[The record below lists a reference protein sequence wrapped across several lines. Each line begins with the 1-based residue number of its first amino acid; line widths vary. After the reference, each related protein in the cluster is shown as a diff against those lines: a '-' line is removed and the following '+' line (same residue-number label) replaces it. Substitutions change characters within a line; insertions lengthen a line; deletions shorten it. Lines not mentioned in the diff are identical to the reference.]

1 MTPARD
7 PIAFVEA
14 CYDLGATERDWLA
27 AIAEVGRPL
36 MNAQAVLAYHM
47 HAERGRLVVEDAVQS
62 GDAHGNLTE
71 AIESV
76 GSLYD
81 RDEISFIDKQK
92 AKIFHKVVRHHLA
105 EPSDRLLLSERK
117 TIGPRWA
124 YTLGI
129 PGVRDLN
136 FFVNHHIDG
145 HGATF
150 LVGSIEEKR
159 PLSAPARV
167 MFQRL
172 GAHLKAGLRL
182 RRRLRDTL
190 DRVEAPAGGAVLDE
204 HGRLVH
210 AEDEAK
216 EADLRA
222 LLEQQARS
230 VDRARAAK
238 HGRDEEALGVWQGLV
253 EGRWSLV
260 ERFDVDGRRF
270 ILAHKN
276 PEDVVDPRGLSPL
289 ESRVVGLAV
298 RGYADKLIAYHLG
311 VAEGTV
317 SSQLTRAMRKL
328 GVSSRVELAR
338 TLGPFYPLRD
348 DSLTRHEEPGS

>member
-1 MTPARD
+1 MSPARD

-14 CYDLGATERDWLA
+14 CYDLGASDRDWLSAVA
-27 AIAEVGRPL
+27 AAGRPL

-47 HAERGRLVVEDAVQS
+47 HADGGRLVVEDAVQS

-71 AIESV
+71 AIERV

-81 RDEISFIDKQK
+81 HDEISFVDKQK

-105 EPSDRLLLSERK
+105 EPADRLLLSERN

-150 LVGSIEEKR
+150 LVGSIEEKK

-182 RRRLRDTL
+182 RRRLRETL
-190 DRVEAPAGGAVLDE
+190 HGVEATPGGAVIDE

-216 EADLRA
+216 ETEIRA
-222 LLEQQARS
+222 LLEQRARE
-230 VDRARAAK
+230 VDRARATK
-238 HGRDEEALGVWQGLV
+238 HGRDEVALGAWEGLV

-276 PEDVVDPRGLSPL
+276 PEDVVDPRGLTPL

-311 VAEGTV
+311 IAEGTV

-328 GVSSRVELAR
+328 GVKSRVELAR
-338 TLGPFYPLRD
+338 TLGPFYPLRG
-348 DSLTRHEEPGS
+348 DSLTPHQEPES